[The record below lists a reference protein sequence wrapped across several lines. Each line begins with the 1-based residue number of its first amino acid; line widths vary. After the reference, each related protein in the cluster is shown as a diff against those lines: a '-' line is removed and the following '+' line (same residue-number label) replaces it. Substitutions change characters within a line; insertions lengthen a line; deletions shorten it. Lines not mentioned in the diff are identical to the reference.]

1 MKKEGG
7 SRRSFLQS
15 ILAGS
20 TVAAVAVAGGGKP
33 ARAGNGTS
41 NTDATI
47 RAMKDEIL
55 YHETDAFKRYYE
67 TLKS

>member
-1 MKKEGG
+1 MKKEDG

-33 ARAGNGTS
+33 ARAGNGPGDIGKT
-41 NTDATI
+41 T
-47 RAMKDEIL
+47 RAMQDEIL

-67 TLKS
+67 TLT